1 MKIVIA
7 GAGEVG
13 FHLIENLSREDLDI
27 FVIDINQGV
36 LDTLKRDYDITTD
49 HSNITDSKYLTPS
62 HLKDADL
69 FLAITNSDETNMIAC
84 KIASEA
90 GVKQTICRIRQID
103 FSTTN
108 KQFSLKSM
116 GIDRIINPVSLMAD
130 ELYKLILTPNI
141 VDNQDFFD
149 GGVKLIGFKIRDYS
163 SIVGK
168 SISALEDK
176 LRQNGFHIG
185 IIQRT
190 DLSIIPEPNEVIK
203 ENDTVYFLCKTS
215 QYQALRKFLGYD
227 RIQKKIRDIF
237 IIGGGHMGL
246 VLAKRLEESNQEIKV
261 IEKRLSRSF
270 HIAEKLQKSLV
281 LHFDGT
287 DLKELKAEGIENA
300 DHFIAITDSEQ
311 INLSSCLIAAEQGVK
326 RTFCLVKQPELIQII
341 DQNTPITLGIS
352 PRVITARYLVRFI
365 QGADIS
371 AYFSPFNS
379 QIEVLE
385 ILLNARAPCL
395 NSSIETL
402 DLPENVKIGMI
413 KRENRY
419 LLPTDENVLRVG
431 DTILL
436 LLHRLDRE
444 RAMRVFQ
451 QPST

>member
-1 MKIVIA
+1 
-7 GAGEVG
+7 
-13 FHLIENLSREDLDI
+13 
-27 FVIDINQGV
+27 
-36 LDTLKRDYDITTD
+36 
-49 HSNITDSKYLTPS
+49 
-62 HLKDADL
+62 
-69 FLAITNSDETNMIAC
+69 
-84 KIASEA
+84 
-90 GVKQTICRIRQID
+90 
-103 FSTTN
+103 
-108 KQFSLKSM
+108 
-116 GIDRIINPVSLMAD
+116 
-130 ELYKLILTPNI
+130 
-141 VDNQDFFD
+141 
-149 GGVKLIGFKIRDYS
+149 
-163 SIVGK
+163 
-168 SISALEDK
+168 
-176 LRQNGFHIG
+176 
-185 IIQRT
+185 
-190 DLSIIPEPNEVIK
+190 
-203 ENDTVYFLCKTS
+203 
-215 QYQALRKFLGYD
+215 
-227 RIQKKIRDIF
+227 
-237 IIGGGHMGL
+237 MGL